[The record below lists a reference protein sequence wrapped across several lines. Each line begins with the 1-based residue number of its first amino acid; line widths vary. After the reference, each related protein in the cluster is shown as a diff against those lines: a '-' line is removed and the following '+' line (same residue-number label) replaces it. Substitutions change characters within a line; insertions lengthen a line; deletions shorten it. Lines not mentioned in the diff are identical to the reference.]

1 MIPRRLLLAATGLMA
16 LIQPALAQP
25 ALASAAPPLPA
36 RATAHPAQ
44 WPAAHSPAAITAPPP
59 KRGSPRCSSA

>member
-25 ALASAAPPLPA
+25 ALASEAPPLPA
-36 RATAHPAQ
+36 RATA
-44 WPAAHSPAAITAPPP
+44 
-59 KRGSPRCSSA
+59 